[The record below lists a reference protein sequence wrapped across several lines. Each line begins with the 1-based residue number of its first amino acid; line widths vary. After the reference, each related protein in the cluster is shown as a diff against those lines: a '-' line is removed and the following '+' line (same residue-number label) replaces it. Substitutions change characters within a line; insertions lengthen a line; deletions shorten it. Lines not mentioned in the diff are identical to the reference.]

1 MAAMIVRVWRTWFKK
16 GAERIQF
23 LQPEEKANWKEY
35 CCSLELELGSSQRWI
50 VKEKPMDTGCNMGKF
65 KTIQLP
71 KNLLQGWSN
80 TWTAALKCSSHPWR
94 YLNPMGIR
102 SWASYSN
109 CTWSEHG
116 GGTMWP
122 VEVPSILYDS
132 MKSYLW
138 KSYPNLWNPF
148 DQNSWR
154 LRHIFP
160 EPFPCLS
167 LFLFYQ
173 FQLVQ
178 LELLPCSFPKPE
190 LKLYSTYKR

>member
-116 GGTMWP
+116 GGDYVTCGGPFHPIWFYETLP
-122 VEVPSILYDS
+122 LKIL
-132 MKSYLW
+132 
-138 KSYPNLWNPF
+138 
-148 DQNSWR
+148 
-154 LRHIFP
+154 
-160 EPFPCLS
+160 
-167 LFLFYQ
+167 
-173 FQLVQ
+173 
-178 LELLPCSFPKPE
+178 PKP
-190 LKLYSTYKR
+190 LKSIWSEQLKTTTYFPRAFPMSFVVSVLPVPAGPAGAPPMFIPKAWAKVI

>member
-23 LQPEEKANWKEY
+23 LQPEEKPNWKDY

-50 VKEKPMDTGCNMGKF
+50 VKEKPMDTGSNMGKF

-116 GGTMWP
+116 GGEEGLCDLWRSL
-122 VEVPSILYDS
+122 PSYMI
-132 MKSYLW
+132 
-138 KSYPNLWNPF
+138 LWNLTFENPTQTSEIHLIRTVEDYDIF
-148 DQNSWR
+148 SQSLSHVFRCFCFTSSSWSSWSSS
-154 LRHIFP
+154 HVHSQS
-160 EPFPCLS
+160 LS
-167 LFLFYQ
+167 
-173 FQLVQ
+173 
-178 LELLPCSFPKPE
+178 
-190 LKLYSTYKR
+190 